1 MLLLS
6 RAGPILPVHSTN
18 QNRATVIT
26 AIRVI
31 AQVPAIRV
39 VRLVGRSGYVR
50 LVRPS
55 AFITKPT
62 RSEEEFAYRVSARP
76 VIASVGYKIPINDH
90 HRLLI
95 TQTVMQATEQNS
107 DQRLP

>member
-39 VRLVGRSGYVR
+39 VGLVGRSGYVR

-55 AFITKPT
+55 AFTAKPT
-62 RSEEEFAYRVSARP
+62 GPEKEFAYRESARP
-76 VIASVGYKIPINDH
+76 VVVFARLGIPINGH
-90 HRLLI
+90 YFSI
-95 TQTVMQATEQNS
+95 QS
-107 DQRLP
+107 G